1 MNANSA
7 AGAKSLA
14 RPGCAHEADSSRS
27 RGGAS
32 AHREGEGRRLEHQ
45 SARRAVVCIGLR
57 CLGQERLARPP
68 DRTDRQLT
76 HGQWAGDRVGRSA
89 REAGASLHGRSSPG
103 RRAESGTRVVAKRVA
118 MVLDVGARPGVF
130 AQVATG
136 MDSKPPTTL
145 RGGSACRA
153 MLANNRR
160 RPPLLPGRGAL
171 NLGVS
176 PQPPPLPSPWPPPP
190 SPPSPSLW
198 HHREVKRRYRP
209 CLP

>member
-1 MNANSA
+1 MQIPQLAQNRWPGRGAPMRPTP
-7 AGAKSLA
+7 AGVEVA
-14 RPGCAHEADSSRS
+14 RALIARVKAADSSINR
-27 RGGAS
+27 RDELWYAS
-32 AHREGEGRRLEHQ
+32 DSDALDRRDWHV
-45 SARRAVVCIGLR
+45 RRFAPA
-57 CLGQERLARPP
+57 E
-68 DRTDRQLT
+68 
-76 HGQWAGDRVGRSA
+76 WAGDRVGRSA

-103 RRAESGTRVVAKRVA
+103 RRAESGTRVAAKRVA
-118 MVLDVGARPGVF
+118 VVLDVGARPGVF